1 MGLANITGYLL
12 VGIKISYCYSRCL
25 NRRFF
30 YTNSDFL
37 HQGIDNRGGYVLYL
51 PKDVNPYLINIYNII
66 TY

>member
-1 MGLANITGYLL
+1 M
-12 VGIKISYCYSRCL
+12 GIKISYCYSRCL